1 MATEGQDIAMD
12 AASLGKRK
20 AEEEMESVHA
30 TKVPKRP
37 SRSENECGKII
48 KSVSGELLSKN
59 KIDINNKSF
68 FLFKFMIN
76 NLERNYY
83 GEGQHFYNMSL
94 NAVYDMTLLLKNRKM
109 YIGEFKKSAAATN
122 SNAVRPSLYL
132 HAKDFEDN
140 SNASVLVRLI
150 AGFKMIDCGLYKMI
164 CNLTLH
170 DENDRGQQ
178 VQIECT
184 ASACKYMNAVKNSK
198 MQNDEDL
205 LGWFHENENKTLALH
220 RIKCQ
225 KTNGTFMSLA
235 IQNLTQ
241 IEVVSEEERVGLE
254 EPTSNVSRSNK
265 MVAFGTVRELSVEHA
280 PLSKVDRYI
289 IKYKLDDHDEWLS
302 ASYFNDNRYDQSGA
316 QQNAERFKK
325 LEIDL
330 NQLTEMIENDI
341 ITVRIFVVG
350 DLEKKL
356 YNLLGITKCDV
367 DSNAFEA
374 I

>member
-1 MATEGQDIAMD
+1 MATQDQDMAMD

-30 TKVPKRP
+30 TKVAKRP
-37 SRSENECGKII
+37 SRSENECGKPI

-76 NLERNYY
+76 NLERDYY

-109 YIGEFKKSAAATN
+109 YIGEFKRSAATN
-122 SNAVRPSLYL
+122 SNAVRPSPYL

-225 KTNGTFMSLA
+225 KTNGSFMSLA